1 METDLETIRRELN
14 LLTLAEHAGADLR
27 LQYGEWRGPCP
38 IHGGDNKSAFVIYE
52 KSGRLRWHCF
62 TGDCNERGGG
72 CDEFSFLVAMTGKTF
87 AEVVKDIREK
97 KASVPTAPKE
107 PTVEELA
114 RRVEK
119 VEKELAETKRRLDE
133 IERWK
138 QRQPWQQY
146 HENAPEW
153 VAGEWRKAG
162 VYDSW
167 QSFWRLGGTDTF
179 TYSCDGMKYKSPS
192 LTIPVFDEHFQCAT
206 VRHRILNPYDKNDKY
221 RPDMVG
227 LGSHPFLGDPDLGF
241 GAGRTV
247 VVEGEKKAMVVF
259 QTLDLPGVQVIGIP
273 GKGIWREV
281 AEKIK
286 GQTPLILLDPDAQ
299 PQAAKMAADVGGAKV
314 VEFGRKID
322 DAIIKHGLT
331 KSWLIGLFK
340 SAKLVK

>member
-1 METDLETIRRELN
+1 MENDLEKLRAELS
-14 LLTLAEHAGADLR
+14 LLTLAEQAGADLR

-52 KSGRLRWHCF
+52 KRGRLRWHCF

-72 CDEFSFLVAMTGKTF
+72 GDEFSFLVAMTGKPF
-87 AEVVKDIREK
+87 AEIVKDLREK
-97 KASVPTAPKE
+97 KAPIPQSPRE

-119 VEKELAETKRRLDE
+119 VERELVETRRRLDE

-138 QRQPWQQY
+138 ERQPWQQY
-146 HENAPEW
+146 HDNAPEW
-153 VAGEWRKAG
+153 AAESWRQAG

-167 QSFWRLGGTDTF
+167 QSFWRLGGTDNF
-179 TYSCDGMKYKSPS
+179 TYSCDGVRYESPS
-192 LTIPVFDEHFQCAT
+192 LTIPVFDEHFQCST
-206 VRHRILNPYDKNDKY
+206 VRHRILQTHDKNDKY

-241 GAGRTV
+241 SAGRTV
-247 VVEGEKKAMVVF
+247 IVEGEKKAMVVF
-259 QTLDLPGVQVIGIP
+259 QTLDLAGVQVIGLP

-286 GQTPLILLDPDAQ
+286 GQNPVILLDPDAKQ
-299 PQAAKMAADVGGAKV
+299 QAVQMALDVGGAKV

-322 DAIIKHGLT
+322 DTITAHSLGRQ
-331 KSWLIGLFK
+331 WLIGLFK
-340 SAKLVK
+340 TARLIK